1 MHCRHM
7 IRSFASLLLLTVVL
21 HGGLQAQSV
30 TLTSS
35 NLPIVVVRTN
45 GQVIVD
51 EPKVTVEL
59 GIIHKGDGLRNQL
72 TDPFNVYSGKAGI
85 EIRGQSSQTFPMKSY
100 TVELRTAAGATQDV
114 PLLGMPADNDWVLY
128 APYTDKTL
136 MRNVLAYTMARETG
150 RWAARG
156 RFVEL
161 VVDNEYRGVYV
172 LMEKIKK
179 STARVNIATLAPT
192 DLTGEPLTGGYIFS
206 LDKQPNGWYSSYV
219 PPNATTRNTRQFSYV
234 YPQPEDI
241 AQPQKDYL
249 KKYVDSFENALYGPH
264 FQDPEK
270 GVRRY
275 ADLPSFI
282 DYLIVNE
289 VSRNVDGYRLS
300 TYLHKDR
307 GSRDRRV
314 RAGPVWDYDLAF
326 RNANY
331 CNGSDVMG
339 WGYRFNYVCPGDG
352 AGLIPFWWER
362 LLMDTAFSSLLY
374 CRWTELRK
382 GPLSMARLRGLVD
395 SVGTLLQEAQQRH
408 FSRWR
413 ILGQYV
419 WPNPTPIPASYPA
432 ELEQLKVWLENRLAW
447 IDLAITPSGACA
459 GWPPDVQGSTEV
471 SVLSNPF
478 QGGGQLVVRSK
489 AQQRLQIT
497 VVDATGRLLVQR
509 DMKVPMGNS
518 RQSLGAA
525 PWPSGMYYLRIS
537 DEDGRSFA
545 YRVFKL

>member
-1 MHCRHM
+1 MR
-7 IRSFASLLLLTVVL
+7 RSVCCILSICAFLKGALFAQTV
-21 HGGLQAQSV
+21 S
-30 TLTSS
+30 LTSS

-45 GQVIVD
+45 GQTIVD
-51 EPKVTVEL
+51 EPKVTVDL
-59 GIIHKGDGLRNQL
+59 GIIHRGDGARNLL
-72 TDPFNVYSGKAGI
+72 TDPFNVYGGKAGI

-100 TVELRTAAGATQDV
+100 TIELRTASGTAQDV

-136 MRNVLAYTMARETG
+136 MRNVLAYAIAREMG
-150 RWAARG
+150 RWAARC

-161 VVDNEYRGVYV
+161 VVDNDYKGVYV

-179 STARVNIATLAPT
+179 STARVNIATLAAT
-192 DLTGEPLTGGYIFS
+192 DLAGEPLTGGYIFS
-206 LDKQPNGWYSSYV
+206 LDKQPNGWFSSFV
-219 PPNATTRNTRQFSYV
+219 PPNSTSRNTRQFSYV

-241 AQPQKDYL
+241 AQPQKDYIRR
-249 KKYVDSFENALYGPH
+249 YVDSFENALFGPQ
-264 FQDPEK
+264 FQDPDK

-275 ADLPSFI
+275 ADIPSFI

-307 GSRDRRV
+307 DSRDRRI

-331 CNGSDVMG
+331 CNGSDITG
-339 WGYRFNYVCPGDG
+339 WAYRFNYVCPGDG
-352 AGLIPFWWER
+352 AGLIPFWWDR
-362 LLMDTAFSSLLY
+362 LLMDTAFNSLLY
-374 CRWTELRK
+374 CRWTDLRK
-382 GPLSMARLRGLVD
+382 GTLSMSRLRSLVD
-395 SVGTLLQEAQQRH
+395 SVGTVLQEAQQRH
-408 FSRWR
+408 FMRWR

-432 ELEQLKVWLENRLAW
+432 ELEQLKSWLEYRLNW
-447 IDLAITPSGACA
+447 IDLAIAPSGACA
-459 GWPPDVQGSTEV
+459 GWPPNLPGATEV
-471 SVLSNPF
+471 SVFPNPF
-478 QGGGQLVVRSK
+478 RGAGQLTIRSK
-489 AQQRLQIT
+489 ARQRLELT
-497 VVDATGRLLVQR
+497 AVDATGRLVAQR
-509 DMKVPMGNS
+509 GVTVPKGLS
-518 RQSLGAA
+518 SQSLGAA
-525 PWPSGMYYLRIS
+525 AWPSGMYYLRIV